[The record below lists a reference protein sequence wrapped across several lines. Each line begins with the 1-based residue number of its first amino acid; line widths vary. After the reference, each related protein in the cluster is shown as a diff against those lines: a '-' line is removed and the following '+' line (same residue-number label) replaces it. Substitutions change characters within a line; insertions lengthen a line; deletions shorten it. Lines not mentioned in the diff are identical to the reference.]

1 MADARTLTAPGP
13 DGHERQVRLSSPDK
27 IVWPATESRAAVT
40 KSDLCDYLSA
50 VAGPILAGLVD
61 RPVTLQRVRGGIEGE
76 EFYSKNP
83 PKGVP
88 EWSRTTPVTY
98 PSGRS
103 HPQLVVDDEATL
115 LWTAQMGTVT
125 WHPWPVRTSDNDHPD
140 ELRIDLDPQ
149 PGRAFADVVEAA
161 RGLREVMTEVGL
173 QPYVKTTGSRGVH
186 VFAPIE
192 PRLEF
197 LEVRHAVIGLARELE
212 RRMPDLVTTA
222 WWKEE
227 RGERIFVDFNQ
238 ATRDRTLAAAWSP
251 RILPGAPVSV
261 PLTWSQLGDV
271 GPGELTVGTVPQWLA
286 EHGDPWAG
294 MHDEPGVIDGAY
306 ALWEADLE
314 RGLGELNFPP
324 DHPKMPGEPPRVQPS
339 KKVAE
344 HWDEEG
350 NRVEPEPR
358 RSQRRGAD

>member
-1 MADARTLTAPGP
+1 MPEAMTLTAPGP
-13 DGHERQVRLSSPDK
+13 GGDDRQVRLSSPDK
-27 IVWPATESRAAVT
+27 VVWPATDRGAAIT
-40 KSDLCDYLSA
+40 KADLAAYLQA
-50 VAGPILAGLVD
+50 VAEPMLRGLAD

-88 EWSRTTPVTY
+88 EWSRTTMVTY

-103 HPQLVVDDEATL
+103 HPQLVVDDLATL

-125 WHPWPVRTSDNDHPD
+125 WHPWPVRTGDNDHPD
-140 ELRIDLDPQ
+140 EVRVDLDPQ
-149 PGRAFADVVEAA
+149 PGRSYRDVVEAA
-161 RGLREVMTEVGL
+161 HGLREVMTEVGL
-173 QPYVKTTGSRGVH
+173 RPFVKTTGSRGVH
-186 VFAPIE
+186 VFASVRPT
-192 PRLEF
+192 LEF
-197 LEVRHAVIGLARELE
+197 LDVRHAVIAIARELE
-212 RRMPDLVTTA
+212 RRHPDLVTTA

-227 RGERIFVDFNQ
+227 RGERIFVDYNQ

-261 PLTWSQLGDV
+261 PVSWEQLDEV
-271 GPGELTVGTVPQWLA
+271 DPTTLAVHTVPGWLA
-286 EHGDPWAG
+286 EHGDAWAG
-294 MHDEPGVIDGAY
+294 LHEDPADLAAAH

-314 RGLGELNFPP
+314 RGLGELSFPP

-350 NRVEPEPR
+350 NRVEPPQR
-358 RSQRRGAD
+358 RSDRAD